1 MFDFVRK
8 HTKLLQI
15 ILFLLIFPSF
25 VLFGIQGYDSMNSN
39 DNLAAKVDGIPISM
53 QQLDNAQRSEIAR
66 MQQALGAAADVKSL
80 DTPSAKLRTLDGL
93 IRQTLLQV
101 AVRKQHLSV
110 SDKQVQQAILQIPQI
125 AALRKPDGTFDV
137 DAYRQLIAAQGM
149 TTAQFEG
156 QVREQLLLQQAI
168 GSIAEPVI
176 ESRVIAAQLY
186 DWQNQKRQI
195 RLVQFKPQD
204 YAAQVQ
210 PSAAQIEAFYTGHT
224 ALFQTP
230 QSADIQ
236 YVVLDLNA
244 VRQTIT
250 ITPAQAQTYYKQHIA
265 EFSSP
270 AQRKASHI
278 LITLP
283 TDPTAAQQQ
292 DAKAKVDAILAEV
305 RKDPAQFAEIAKRD
319 SQDPGSAAQGGN
331 LGYFTQDAMVKPFAD
346 AVFAMQKVGD
356 ITGPVRS
363 QYGYHIIE
371 LTGIKPAEQ
380 KPFTQVES
388 SIESQLQNQEAL
400 KRFSDVSDKF
410 TNLVYEDSRSFAQVA
425 AKFHLQVQTAQGVSP
440 TPIASGDSKTNPLAN
455 ANFLKALFSN
465 NSIRDKRNIAAVEL
479 APNTLVSGRILSYK
493 PASTLTFAQAQ
504 DKARALLVAQQSAA
518 LAVKAGEQALAAAKQ
533 GKAVPA
539 WGASVEISQTQASQP
554 GGVPAAVV
562 AAAFQL
568 ATAKLPALTGV
579 VFPAESGYAI
589 VSVDSLSKP
598 QPDAEQLRAQQGTM
612 SQLLSQGVTEA
623 YINSLKK
630 RYGVELL
637 YKAPAQAHS

>member
-15 ILFLLIFPSF
+15 LLFLLIFPSF

-80 DTPSAKLRTLDGL
+80 DTPEAKLRTLDGL

-110 SDKQVQQAILQIPQI
+110 SDEQVQQAILQIPQI
-125 AALRKPDGTFDV
+125 AALRKPDGVFDV

-156 QVREQLLLQQAI
+156 QVREQLLLQQAM

-176 ESRVIAAQLY
+176 ESRAIAAQLY

-210 PSAAQIEAFYTGHT
+210 PSAAQVEAFYKGHT

-250 ITPAQAQTYYKQHIA
+250 ISPAQAQAYYTQHIA

-283 TDPTAAQQQ
+283 PNPTAAQQQ
-292 DAKAKVDAILAEV
+292 AAKAKADAILAEV

-388 SIESQLQNQEAL
+388 SIESQMQNQEAL
-400 KRFSDVSDKF
+400 KRFSEVSDKF

-425 AKFHLQVQTAQGVSP
+425 AKYHLQVQTAQGVSP
-440 TPIASGDSKTNPLAN
+440 TPIASGDGKTNPLAN
-455 ANFLKALFSN
+455 TNFLKALFSS

-479 APNTLVSGRILSYK
+479 APNTLASGRIVSYK

-504 DKARALLVAQQSAA
+504 DKARALLVTQQSAA
-518 LAVKAGEQALAAAKQ
+518 LAVKAGEQALAAAQQ
-533 GKAVPA
+533 GKAMPA
-539 WGASVEISQTQASQP
+539 WGAPVEISQTQASQP

-562 AAAFQL
+562 AAAFRL
-568 ATAKLPALTGV
+568 ATTKLPAQTGV
-579 VFPAESGYAI
+579 VLPGESGYAI

-598 QPDAEQLRAQQGTM
+598 KPDTEQLRAQQGTM

-630 RYGVELL
+630 RYGVEVL
-637 YKAPAQAHS
+637 YKVPAQASS